1 LFSFRPSSDGD
12 GGAVDTKIFP
22 VSLRTIATI
31 IRPAGGADLQQSDG
45 KERGA
50 IQIQGTI
57 HLLMDDHLLYVT
69 GMRSGMHVDAQ

>member
-1 LFSFRPSSDGD
+1 M
-12 GGAVDTKIFP
+12 FP
-22 VSLRTIATI
+22 VSLRTIAMK
-31 IRPAGGADLQQSDG
+31 RLYGQRAGLQQSDG

-57 HLLMDDHLLYVT
+57 HLLMDHHLLYVT